1 MKTERE
7 FRQLCE
13 LEWLDI
19 QLNQAFDWAVNGQIN
34 MGLLSRKHIMD
45 YLLEREGK
53 RETGADVEWIK

>member
-13 LEWLDI
+13 LGLLDI
-19 QLNQAFDWAVNGQIN
+19 QLNQAFDWAVNGYIK

-45 YLLEREGK
+45 YFLEREGK